1 MLTIEN
7 ALMNLSL
14 RTAVIL
20 AILIGLCLPATITG
34 YIGLQYEE
42 QAAQNQISR
51 DQQRIAD
58 VLALGMQDPLW
69 NLASESGRPLLDSLM
84 SDQRIVSIKINDQNL
99 GEFLSAKQPERQLG
113 RTASLSRPVIKQG
126 VKIGVASVEFSDG
139 ISRQHIKRKLQ
150 IYLLAV
156 IIQVVLSLA
165 LILLLLNSRI
175 LRPLKKLTQQSQQ
188 LANRQLN
195 QAFIWRRHDELG
207 HLGQSLESTRQAL
220 HDLIGTLEQKN
231 VQLEA
236 DLISRQQI
244 ESALRVS
251 QDRFRRLLESTRV
264 IPWDARPDE
273 WRFTYVGPQAE
284 SLLGYPISVWYSE
297 AFLSNYLHPDD
308 RHLAYPLFADKI
320 AVGQTHEFECRLL
333 AASGK
338 AIWVH
343 FFATVSQDQ
352 NGQAHLQ
359 GFLFDIQARKHN
371 EQQLEQYRH
380 HLEDVVESRS
390 RALVTVNHELEIL
403 MTSIAQDLRSPLK
416 TIDGFSQ
423 VLIDDYREKLDGN
436 ASNYLLRIRSST
448 QTMSN
453 RIDDLLMLQ
462 ELSRNELRQEEINLS
477 AMAHDIIEELSLL
490 QTEREITLN
499 IQANMLAFADRH
511 LMRIAL
517 YNFLENA
524 WQFAKPEQAIHVEFA
539 CNTINGQPVF
549 YIADQGIGL
558 EAEQSKRLFTPYF
571 RSQHESRSSGIGLTV
586 VQRIISR
593 HNGHLWVKSN
603 LGEGATFYFTLP
615 ESRSAQSA

>member
-1 MLTIEN
+1 
-7 ALMNLSL
+7 MNLSL

-20 AILIGLCLPATITG
+20 AILMGLCLPAIITG

-42 QAAQNQISR
+42 QAAQNQIAR

-58 VLALGMQDPLW
+58 VLALGMQEPLW
-69 NLASESGRPLLDSLM
+69 NLAPDSGRPLLDSLM
-84 SDQRIVSIKINDQNL
+84 SDQRIVSIKISDQNL
-99 GEFLSAKQPERQLG
+99 GGFLSAKQPERQMG
-113 RTASLSRPVIKQG
+113 HTASLSRPVIKQG
-126 VKIGVASVEFSDG
+126 VNIGVASVEFSDG
-139 ISRQHIKRKLQ
+139 ISRQYIKRKLQ

-156 IIQVVLSLA
+156 IIQVVLSLV

-175 LRPLKKLTQQSQQ
+175 LRPLKKLTEQSQQ
-188 LANRQLN
+188 LADRQLN

-251 QDRFRRLLESTRV
+251 QDRFRRLVESTRI

-284 SLLGYPISVWYSE
+284 TLLGYPISVWYSE

-320 AVGQTHEFECRLL
+320 AIGQTHEFECRLL

-371 EQQLEQYRH
+371 EQQLEHYHH

-436 ASNYLLRIRSST
+436 ARNYLLRIRSST

-462 ELSRNELRQEEINLS
+462 ELSRNELRPEEINLS
-477 AMAHDIIEELSLL
+477 AMAHDIMEELSLL
-490 QTEREITLN
+490 QIEREITLN

-517 YNFLENA
+517 YNFFENA

-539 CNTINGQPVF
+539 CDTINGQPVF
-549 YIADQGIGL
+549 YIADQGLGL
-558 EAEQSKRLFTPYF
+558 DPEQSKRLFTPFF
-571 RSQHESRSSGIGLTV
+571 RSQHELRSSGIGLTV

-615 ESRSAQSA
+615 DSRSAQSA

>member
-1 MLTIEN
+1 
-7 ALMNLSL
+7 MNLSL
-14 RTAVIL
+14 RSAVIL

-34 YIGLQYEE
+34 YIGLRYEQ

-58 VLALGMQDPLW
+58 VLALGMQEPLW
-69 NLASESGRPLLDSLM
+69 NLAPESARPLLDSLM
-84 SDQRIVSIKINDQNL
+84 SDERTVSITINDQKL
-99 GEFLSAKQPERQLG
+99 GPFLSANQPERKIG
-113 RTASLSRPVIKQG
+113 HTASLSRPVIKQG
-126 VKIGVASVEFSDG
+126 NTIGIATVEFSDG
-139 ISRQHIKRKLQ
+139 ISTQHIKRKLQ

-156 IIQVVLSLA
+156 IVQVVLSLA
-165 LILLLLNSRI
+165 LILFLLNSRI
-175 LRPLKKLTQQSQQ
+175 LRPLKKLTVQSQR
-188 LANRQLN
+188 LADRQLN

-236 DLISRQQI
+236 DLISRKQI

-251 QDRFRRLLESTRV
+251 QDRFRRLVESTRI

-284 SLLGYPISVWYSE
+284 QLLGYPIAVWYSE

-308 RHLAYPLFADKI
+308 RHLAYPLFADKMI
-320 AVGQTHEFECRLL
+320 LGQTHEFECRLL
-333 AASGK
+333 SASGK

-343 FFATVSQDQ
+343 FFATVSLDQ

-371 EQQLEQYRH
+371 EQQLEQYHH
-380 HLEDVVESRS
+380 HLEEVVESRS

-403 MTSIAQDLRSPLK
+403 MASIAQDLRSPLK

-436 ASNYLLRIRSST
+436 ARNYLLRIRSST

-462 ELSRNELRQEEINLS
+462 ELSRNELRPEEINLS
-477 AMAHDIIEELSLL
+477 EMANDIMEELSLL
-490 QTEREITLN
+490 QTEREISLH
-499 IQANMLAFADRH
+499 IQAEMVAVADRH

-524 WQFAKPEQAIHVEFA
+524 WQFAKPEQAINITFA
-539 CNTINGQPVF
+539 RNTINGQPVF
-549 YIADQGIGL
+549 YIADQGLGL
-558 EAEQSKRLFTPYF
+558 DPEQSRRLFTPFF
-571 RSQHESRSSGIGLTV
+571 RSQNEPRSSGIGLTV

-615 ESRSAQSA
+615 DSRIAQSA